1 MLKEHAAWEKQRDKK
16 KADLSVVA
24 LQHMQDEID
33 TVSKKIKEM
42 NGDFTK
48 AFQEFGIQ
56 VELQPF

>member
-1 MLKEHAAWEKQRDKK
+1 MAFNEKPSFFKTYWLETTERVNDSPNKR
-16 KADLSVVA
+16 LN
-24 LQHMQDEID
+24 EI
-33 TVSKKIKEM
+33 SKKIKEM